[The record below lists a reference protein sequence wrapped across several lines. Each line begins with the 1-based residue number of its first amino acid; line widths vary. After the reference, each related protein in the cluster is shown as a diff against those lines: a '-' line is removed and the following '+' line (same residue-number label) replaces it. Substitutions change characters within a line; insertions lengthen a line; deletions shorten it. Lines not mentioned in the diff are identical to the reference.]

1 MYISK
6 VKIENYRGFTA
17 FSAELSKV
25 TLIVGEN
32 ESGKTNFF
40 TALSLPLGSNNISFS
55 QKRLKVSDINTDSI
69 LAFYSSIIDG
79 ESAANIRRKIPVVSV
94 EIEIRDPADEY
105 EETLLKN
112 WLTDD
117 PSGSLYAI
125 KYEFLPKSE
134 VDLVQAVELLLAG
147 VKAIEESRW
156 FTFPSELYEYQITSV
171 NNGKQISFHDLN
183 RLTINNIDAER
194 DDFSQDSTMKANS
207 MLTKMLVNTLDP
219 SEKATINKAYT
230 DFFKSIEG
238 TETFEKIIS
247 LDPDFENFAE
257 HIKDIECIP
266 NLPNLKN
273 ILSNITLKTGHV
285 FLYQRGLGERNLI
298 YILILFEFFKNNKK
312 YFNLCCIEEP
322 EAHLSVNNL
331 RLVTD
336 FIYKSTKGSEG
347 LLQTLISSHNPSVI
361 NKLELSNVVVFSGRR
376 AISLKDNS
384 DDLQDYLRKRPNFD
398 ILKLL
403 FAHRLILVEGTTEE
417 MLINTILQKQ
427 ANLLSSVE
435 VLAIGQKGF
444 RIFLDIWLTINQGNN
459 QKKIGIV
466 RDFDN
471 QVQSRTDHEKY
482 DLDHENICVR
492 TTENYT
498 LEDDLAGAGN
508 NLTVM
513 RDAFELNADCTNG
526 EASEYMKKNKAEA
539 MLVLCDAMTADKNP
553 KEIVLP
559 PHIQQVVDFVS

>member
-194 DDFSQDSTMKANS
+194 DDFSQD
-207 MLTKMLVNTLDP
+207 
-219 SEKATINKAYT
+219 
-230 DFFKSIEG
+230 
-238 TETFEKIIS
+238 
-247 LDPDFENFAE
+247 
-257 HIKDIECIP
+257 KDACE
-266 NLPNLKN
+266 
-273 ILSNITLKTGHV
+273 
-285 FLYQRGLGERNLI
+285 Y
-298 YILILFEFFKNNKK
+298 
-312 YFNLCCIEEP
+312 
-322 EAHLSVNNL
+322 
-331 RLVTD
+331 
-336 FIYKSTKGSEG
+336 
-347 LLQTLISSHNPSVI
+347 
-361 NKLELSNVVVFSGRR
+361 SG
-376 AISLKDNS
+376 
-384 DDLQDYLRKRPNFD
+384 PF
-398 ILKLL
+398 
-403 FAHRLILVEGTTEE
+403 
-417 MLINTILQKQ
+417 
-427 ANLLSSVE
+427 
-435 VLAIGQKGF
+435 
-444 RIFLDIWLTINQGNN
+444 
-459 QKKIGIV
+459 
-466 RDFDN
+466 
-471 QVQSRTDHEKY
+471 
-482 DLDHENICVR
+482 
-492 TTENYT
+492 
-498 LEDDLAGAGN
+498 
-508 NLTVM
+508 
-513 RDAFELNADCTNG
+513 
-526 EASEYMKKNKAEA
+526 
-539 MLVLCDAMTADKNP
+539 
-553 KEIVLP
+553 
-559 PHIQQVVDFVS
+559 